1 MANLVQAAEELEF
14 VPKEQLIQM
23 VQGGESRFPP
33 YLVLSEIER
42 RTKMERIYK
51 AAATEIPSTSV
62 AEERI
67 AEFKGLSG
75 MGTNGS
81 APVPN
86 AETIPPD
93 LASPMQEMAQ
103 YAASGGRT
111 GFQNIG
117 STRSRQS
124 LLASL
129 GINPE
134 GMTEEQIEQA
144 LKGIQ
149 SELGA
154 EEEGGLRALAGRAA
168 GGVRDWFTDDDGTV
182 DWSKALLTAA
192 SVHPVGRGLGW
203 GLRALKG
210 VPGALRGLAG
220 SRFGQWAAKGFTKPR
235 THLTSAAGRR
245 WPADSPQGLMI
256 ANLSRNPNLRA
267 FSLPRTL
274 ITASYPAGLA
284 AAYSTLSDAGNE
296 LTDDTG
302 QTDTDQTENKLNELL
317 AGSGDEDQDNQRRG
331 IVGSV
336 NSYMDQADPLDIAKL
351 GGIIM
356 GSRNITDLGQ
366 GISALASD
374 IQTRKTEAEAREDTL
389 RLQEIQGDLYKAQTA
404 RYEAEVANMPYD
416 QLVSEFN
423 AVADAYK
430 LLAEQGDPS
439 SPELAEYATYLTA
452 LRKAMAAMRG
462 IKTEEESD
470 AEIKD
475 RYRIQ

>member
-42 RTKMERIYK
+42 RTKMEQIYK
-51 AAATEIPSTSV
+51 VAATEIPSASV
-62 AEERI
+62 AEERV

-154 EEEGGLRALAGRAA
+154 EGEGGPKGLAGRV
-168 GGVRDWFTDDDGTV
+168 GDWFMDDDGTV

-192 SVHPVGRGLGW
+192 SIHPVGRGLGW
-203 GLRALKG
+203 GLRAAKG
-210 VPGALRGLAG
+210 IPGALRGLAN
-220 SRFGQWAAKGFTKPR
+220 SRFGQWVGGRFTTPR
-235 THLTSAAGRR
+235 ITRGTTGPAGISAQRLGYVDKSGNVIGRNLQF
-245 WPADSPQGLMI
+245 SPT
-256 ANLSRNPNLRA
+256 
-267 FSLPRTL
+267 RTL
-274 ITASYPAGLA
+274 QTLSYPTIALAGL
-284 AAYSTLSDAGNE
+284 STMSDAGTE
-296 LTDDTG
+296 LTEDEGQPDTG
-302 QTDTDQTENKLNELL
+302 QTENKLNELL
-317 AGSGDEDQDNQRRG
+317 AGPEGQGQDNQRRG

-389 RLQEIQGDLYKAQTA
+389 RLQEIQGDLYKAQK
-404 RYEAEVANMPYD
+404 E
-416 QLVSEFN
+416 
-423 AVADAYK
+423 K
-430 LLAEQGDPS
+430 
-439 SPELAEYATYLTA
+439 
-452 LRKAMAAMRG
+452 
-462 IKTEEESD
+462 ID
-470 AEIKD
+470 AEIANMQPNQLVAVMESLREMMKLD
-475 RYRIQ
+475 MESGAGENVAEYQSQYESVLKRYSELTGMGYQTQEERDAATIRRRLIQ

>member
-62 AEERI
+62 AEERV

-86 AETIPPD
+86 PETIPPD

-168 GGVRDWFTDDDGTV
+168 GGVKDWFMDDDGTV
-182 DWSKALLTAA
+182 DLSKALLTAA
-192 SVHPVGRGLGW
+192 SIHPVGRGLGW

-220 SRFGQWAAKGFTKPR
+220 SRFGQWAAKGFTTPR
-235 THLTSAAGRR
+235 ITRGTTGPAGISAQRLGYVDKSGNVIGRNLQF
-245 WPADSPQGLMI
+245 SP
-256 ANLSRNPNLRA
+256 R
-267 FSLPRTL
+267 RTL
-274 ITASYPAGLA
+274 QTLSYPTIVGAGL
-284 AAYSTLSDAGNE
+284 STLSDAGTE
-296 LTDDTG
+296 LTEDKG
-302 QTDTDQTENKLNELL
+302 QPDTDQTENKLNELL
-317 AGSGDEDQDNQRRG
+317 AGSGDQDQDNQRRG

-389 RLQEIQGDLYKAQTA
+389 RLQEIQGDLYKAQK
-404 RYEAEVANMPYD
+404 E
-416 QLVSEFN
+416 
-423 AVADAYK
+423 K
-430 LLAEQGDPS
+430 
-439 SPELAEYATYLTA
+439 
-452 LRKAMAAMRG
+452 
-462 IKTEEESD
+462 ID
-470 AEIKD
+470 AEIANMQPNQLVAVMESLREMMKLD
-475 RYRIQ
+475 MESGAGENVAEYQSQYESVLKRYSELTGMGYQTQEERDAATRRRHLIQ